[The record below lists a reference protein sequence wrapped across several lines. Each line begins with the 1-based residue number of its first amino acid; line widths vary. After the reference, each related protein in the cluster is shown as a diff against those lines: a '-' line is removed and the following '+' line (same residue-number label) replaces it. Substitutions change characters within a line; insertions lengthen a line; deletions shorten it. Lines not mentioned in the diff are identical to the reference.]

1 MAVMKNSRGE
11 IVAEQRVIVT
21 NDGGLITT
29 NTLYRDGCPVAQ
41 HVSVTDTARQG
52 ANSKCDWR
60 QNSALTSRSSTPRAA
75 TTSSNSCPLR

>member
-41 HVSVTDTARQG
+41 HVSVTDTQG
-52 ANSKCDWR
+52 RVRIDFEPGGDHCTPI
-60 QNSALTSRSSTPRAA
+60 ALNTASIGSE
-75 TTSSNSCPLR
+75 

>member
-41 HVSVTDTARQG
+41 HVSVTDTQG
-52 ANSKCDWR
+52 R
-60 QNSALTSRSSTPRAA
+60 VRTQNVIGGKILP
-75 TTSSNSCPLR
+75 